1 MRQHEEDDVLS
12 LASEPAVAYRKRDVI
27 RGLLQFDGSDPLAIS
42 GDILDEI
49 PKITGLPVLEI
60 ADILE
65 ISKPNYYRKR
75 NEARLELKTID
86 KLSALLRLYQQGK
99 EAFENLEDFNRW
111 LSQENLHFGN
121 RLPRFFLKTEQGR
134 RRLHQAI
141 GRVEHGIY
149 G

>member
-1 MRQHEEDDVLS
+1 MRRYEENDVLS
-12 LASEPAVAYRKRDVI
+12 LASEPALSYGKRDVI
-27 RGLLQFDGSDPLAIS
+27 EELLQFDGSDSLDVS

-49 PKITGLPVLEI
+49 PKITNLPVLEI
-60 ADILE
+60 AEILE

-75 NEARLELKTID
+75 NEAKLELKTID
-86 KLSALLRLYQQGK
+86 KLSSLLRLYQQGK
-99 EAFENLEDFNRW
+99 EAFNGLEDFNRW

-141 GRVEHGIY
+141 GRIEHGIY

>member
-1 MRQHEEDDVLS
+1 MRRYEESDVLS
-12 LASEPAVAYRKRDVI
+12 LASEPALSYGKRDVI
-27 RGLLQFDGSDPLAIS
+27 EELLQFDGSDSLIVS

-49 PKITGLPVLEI
+49 PKITNLPVLEI
-60 ADILE
+60 AEILE

-75 NEARLELKTID
+75 NEPKLELKTID
-86 KLSALLRLYQQGK
+86 KLSSLLRLYQKGK
-99 EAFENLEDFNRW
+99 EAFNGLEDFNRW

-134 RRLHQAI
+134 RRLYQAI
-141 GRVEHGIY
+141 GRIEHGIY